1 MTNNSSKHADF
12 AERLS
17 NLMKQ
22 KKLEINDIVAGTGI
36 TYEMIR
42 RYKEGLAKPREEKM
56 SKLADFL
63 DVSVSFLAFGK
74 KENVYAESV
83 TKTFRKVREVPVLS
97 WVQAGVFNETG
108 DLSYDK
114 TSLLYDDNYPQDVY
128 WLEVKGDS
136 MEPKFCEGDLVL
148 IDPHRQAKGG
158 DFVIARDYHSTDAM
172 TLKKLRT
179 GFDDKT
185 GKDYLQLVPLNPDY
199 AIVDSRYKEFV
210 VQGVV
215 LEKKEVFV

>member
-1 MTNNSSKHADF
+1 MTDTAPKHADF
-12 AERLS
+12 AKRL
-17 NLMKQ
+17 NDLMHQ
-22 KKLEINDIVAGTGI
+22 KELEINHIVAGTGI
-36 TYEMIR
+36 TYEMVR

-56 SKLADFL
+56 TKLADFL
-63 DVSVSFLAFGK
+63 NVSVEFLMFGK
-74 KENVYAESV
+74 RDAVKGLI
-83 TKTFRKVREVPVLS
+83 TKAFRKVREVPVLS

-158 DFVIARDYHSTDAM
+158 DFVIARDYHSADAM

-215 LEKKEVFV
+215 LEKKEIFV

>member
-1 MTNNSSKHADF
+1 MTNKAPKHTEF
-12 AERLS
+12 AERL
-17 NLMKQ
+17 NDLMSQ
-22 KKLEINDIVAGTGI
+22 KNLEINDVVAGTGI

-63 DVSVSFLAFGK
+63 GVSVSFLVFGK
-74 KENVYAESV
+74 QENIYAEPI

-114 TSLLYDDNYPQDVY
+114 TSLLYDDNYPKDVY

-148 IDPHRQAKGG
+148 IDPNRQAKGG
-158 DFVIARDYHSTDAM
+158 DFVIAREEFLSNAM

-185 GKDYLQLVPLNPDY
+185 GKDYLQLVPLNTDY
-199 AIVDSRYKEFV
+199 AVVDSRYKKFV

-215 LEKKEVFV
+215 LEKKEIFV